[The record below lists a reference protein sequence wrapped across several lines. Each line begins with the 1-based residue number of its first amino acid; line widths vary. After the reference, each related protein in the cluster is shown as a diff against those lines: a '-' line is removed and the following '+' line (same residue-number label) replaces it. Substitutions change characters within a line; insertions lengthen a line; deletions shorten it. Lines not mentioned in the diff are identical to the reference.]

1 MIQLRIELEG
11 IEPPIWRRLVV
22 PASIPLDLLHL
33 VIQGAMAWHDTH
45 LHEFEIGTKR
55 YGMADLDV
63 DFIEPEDEPLDERQ
77 HQLGKLVKKGDVFT
91 YVYDFGDN
99 WRHRITV
106 EEKKRIKGSPDTVI
120 PCCLEGERA
129 TPPEDCG
136 GPYSYDEFLAALAD
150 PNHPEHEDTKTWAGP
165 FEPETF
171 SVTQAHSFVMAM
183 YYLNLDRRDQPQAL
197 H

>member
-11 IEPPIWRRLVV
+11 IEPPIWRRVIV
-22 PASIPLDLLHL
+22 PASIPLDMLHL
-33 VIQGAMAWHDTH
+33 VIQAAMAWHDTH
-45 LHEFEIGTKR
+45 LHEFEIGGKR
-55 YGMADLDV
+55 YEMPDPD
-63 DFIEPEDEPLDERQ
+63 DYRDYDERGLDERQ

-106 EEKKRIKGSPDTVI
+106 ENKNRVKGSSDTVM
-120 PCCLEGERA
+120 PGCLDGARA

-136 GPYSYDEFLAALAD
+136 GPYSYDEFLAALSD
-150 PNHPEHEDTKTWAGP
+150 PDHPEHEHNKSWAGP
-165 FEPETF
+165 FESELF
-171 SVTQAHSFVMAM
+171 SVTQAHAFVLTM
-183 YYLNLDRRDQPQAL
+183 YYLGMERRDQQPSR